1 VIDRQTE
8 DSVIDHLERRVGRLL
23 EFGVTLSSAC
33 LAVGLLV
40 WIVRRDSRAAT
51 ILLTAGLIALMLTPL
66 ARVVASLVT
75 WIRLRDWFFVG
86 TTIMVFAV
94 LIAAWLL
101 KS

>member
-1 VIDRQTE
+1 VIDRHSE
-8 DSVIDHLERRVGRLL
+8 DVVIERLERRVGRLL
-23 EFGVTLSSAC
+23 EFGVMLSSAS
-33 LAVGLLV
+33 LAVGLV
-40 WIVRRDSRAAT
+40 AWIANHDSRAST

-86 TTIMVFAV
+86 TTVMVFVV